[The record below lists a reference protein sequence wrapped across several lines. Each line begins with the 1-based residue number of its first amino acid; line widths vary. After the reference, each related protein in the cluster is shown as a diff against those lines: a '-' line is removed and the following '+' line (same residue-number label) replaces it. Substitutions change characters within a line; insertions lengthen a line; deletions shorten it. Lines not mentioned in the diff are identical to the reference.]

1 METKEI
7 IQNYWDYRSETYN
20 TSFADQSEE
29 ERRLLTN
36 MLSTAMDN
44 RTDLKVLDVGTGP
57 GVLALIAAELDN
69 NVTAVDLSEKMIEKA
84 RENALMRSLDIEFMQ
99 GDAEKLELPD
109 AHFDVVMNKYL
120 LWTLPEP
127 TKALTEWKRVLK
139 DGGTIIAI
147 DGDWHNE
154 GLISRT
160 IKCISNAIKMLKKV
174 NYQRVYNKHYDPLK
188 NDLPLFSLK
197 PERVIQHFKEAG
209 FENVSI
215 ERMDNLFSSSGKSRK
230 LLDIINCSSPVY
242 VIKAQK

>member
-20 TSFADQSEE
+20 TSVVEQSEE
-29 ERRLLTN
+29 EKMLLTN
-36 MLSTAMDN
+36 ILSSTMSN
-44 RTDLKVLDVGTGP
+44 RNGLKVLDVGTGP
-57 GVLALIAAELDN
+57 GVLALIAAELGN

-84 RENALMRSLDIEFMQ
+84 RENALMRTLDIDFMQ
-99 GDAEKLELPD
+99 GDAEKLDFPD

-127 TKALTEWKRVLK
+127 TKALMEWKRVLK

-154 GLISRT
+154 GLLSRT
-160 IKCISNAIKMLKKV
+160 IRCINNAVKMLKKTK
-174 NYQRVYNKHYDPLK
+174 YTRVYNKHYDPLK
-188 NDLPLFSLK
+188 SDLPLFSLK

-209 FENVSI
+209 FENVSV
-215 ERMDNLFSSSGKSRK
+215 ERMDKLFSSSRKSRK
-230 LLDIINCSSPVY
+230 LLDVLNCSSPVY
-242 VIKAQK
+242 VIKALK